1 MITVTL
7 CLSSNTCS
15 CVINIQTCG
24 PNHTCLFEPL
34 GVVTIFKKENNWPL
48 QYENYKVELSLC
60 RGSYSYD
67 FF

>member
-1 MITVTL
+1 MITVAL

-34 GVVTIFKKENNWPL
+34 GLVTKNWPL

-60 RGSYSYD
+60 KGSYSYD
-67 FF
+67 FYLFWVY